1 MLVSSHDVF
10 PADVFYHRSC
20 YLKFLIKPV
29 KLSTK
34 NFSRKNKSEDFL
46 DLFNPKK
53 AAGVNLTLLCVFFS
67 KNIFSTERLKPWFCV
82 TFNIIISHN
91 FPENF
96 KVVLKI

>member
-20 YLKFLIKPV
+20 YLKSLIKAV
-29 KLSTK
+29 KPSTK
-34 NFSRKNKSEDFL
+34 DFSQKNKSEDFL
-46 DLFNPKK
+46 DLFSPKK
-53 AAGVNLTLLCVFFS
+53 AAGVNLTFPCVFFS
-67 KNIFSTERLKPWFCV
+67 KNIFSKERLKPWFCV

>member
-34 NFSRKNKSEDFL
+34 NFSQKNKSEDFL

-53 AAGVNLTLLCVFFS
+53 AAGVNLTLPCVFFQ
-67 KNIFSTERLKPWFCV
+67 KIYFLKRG
-82 TFNIIISHN
+82 
-91 FPENF
+91 
-96 KVVLKI
+96 